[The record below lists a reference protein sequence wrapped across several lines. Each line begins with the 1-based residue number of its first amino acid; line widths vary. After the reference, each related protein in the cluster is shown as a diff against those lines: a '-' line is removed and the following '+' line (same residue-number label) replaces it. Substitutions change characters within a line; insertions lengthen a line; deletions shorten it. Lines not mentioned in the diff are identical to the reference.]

1 LANINYST
9 AEAALVSTLIA
20 DLSFFTANNTKAGNF
35 DDVFL
40 YAIEDNNTYIFA
52 WTDMGPGSNQGR
64 GIWQH
69 SVILNVG
76 IMFRDQDAGFD
87 SGPQM
92 ETDLRTVRVA
102 MEAEMIPE
110 NTLDGAVISARLN
123 GIEAPELWRN
133 IDSNVPYVR
142 IGFNIIID
150 QEIDRC

>member
-1 LANINYST
+1 
-9 AEAALVSTLIA
+9 
-20 DLSFFTANNTKAGNF
+20 
-35 DDVFL
+35 
-40 YAIEDNNTYIFA
+40 
-52 WTDMGPGSNQGR
+52 MGPGSNQGR